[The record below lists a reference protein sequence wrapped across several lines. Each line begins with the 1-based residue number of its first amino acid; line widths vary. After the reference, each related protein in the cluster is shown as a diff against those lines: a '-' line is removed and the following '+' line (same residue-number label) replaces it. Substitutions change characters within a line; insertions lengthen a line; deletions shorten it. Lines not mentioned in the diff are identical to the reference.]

1 MFTYL
6 RRFFFSTIAHDRH
19 RPGVVDKVNL
29 RWGCR
34 SLNLS
39 MTMTVVVD
47 RASPCLSG
55 TDSLSTTTLAGHRT
69 LVLVNLV
76 VIDKLWLIYDG
87 FILVS
92 VD

>member
-1 MFTYL
+1 
-6 RRFFFSTIAHDRH
+6 
-19 RPGVVDKVNL
+19 
-29 RWGCR
+29 
-34 SLNLS
+34 

-47 RASPCLSG
+47 RASPCLSS

-76 VIDKLWLIYDG
+76 VVDKLW
-87 FILVS
+87 VA